1 MSALRKLR
9 SQQGA
14 SILLAMVAF
23 LICAMVAASIIA
35 AASANA
41 QKTGGVRASEQSY
54 LTVTS
59 AARLLSDDLIQT
71 GYHAKGSVKGVLHT
85 CAYPASHGSTVATT
99 ASFEL
104 TDASGVSSSTPLA
117 TLLREGVSQI
127 NPNNPNSRYTRS
139 FSVQVPGF
147 SDVKAEF
154 TMFGGDG
161 EHDAYDIEIV
171 LRNSVEAT
179 PAAVMMTAK
188 ASRSTVVTSSVE
200 IGSDEHYDQWRF
212 SPAYEQQAALDASWA
227 NAHTPALDTASG
239 NYVQRTSEFG
249 SAIATVT
256 PIREVES
263 SEEIVWGKPNISKGQ
278 VE

>member
-1 MSALRKLR
+1 MHPVRKLR

-14 SILLAMVAF
+14 SFLLAMVAF
-23 LICAMVAASIIA
+23 LVCAMVAASIIA

-59 AARLLSDDLIQT
+59 AARLLSDDLMQT
-71 GYHAKGSVKGVLHT
+71 GYQAKGSVKGTEHA
-85 CAYPASHGSTVATT
+85 CAYPASHGSTVATE
-99 ASFEL
+99 ASFEI
-104 TDASGVSSSTPLA
+104 TDASGAASSTPLA
-117 TLLREGVSQI
+117 QLLREGVSQI
-127 NPNNPNSRYTRS
+127 NPNNPNSRYMRS
-139 FSVQVPGF
+139 FNVQVPGF

-154 TMFGGDG
+154 TMFSGDG

-179 PAAVMMTAK
+179 PSSVMMTAK

-200 IGSDEHYDQWRF
+200 VGSDEHYDQWVF
-212 SPAYEQQAALDASWA
+212 APAYEQQAALDPSWA
-227 NAHTPALDTASG
+227 NANTPALDTASG
-239 NYVQRTSEFG
+239 NYVQRTTEYG

-263 SEEIVWGKPNISKGQ
+263 SEEIAWGKPNISKGQ
-278 VE
+278 VD